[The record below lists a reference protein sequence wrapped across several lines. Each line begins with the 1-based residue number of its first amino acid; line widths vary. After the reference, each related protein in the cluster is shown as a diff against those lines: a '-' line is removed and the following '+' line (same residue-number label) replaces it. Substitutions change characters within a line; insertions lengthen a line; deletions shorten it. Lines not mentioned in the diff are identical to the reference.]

1 MSEYSMVTVPR
12 HGNNPGMPRGKK
24 NIVVIFDFD
33 KATMERDEKGV
44 TVSSLT
50 MIGGATPIGLFVDQS
65 SIDAGDKVE
74 GEAYARGFIHHVN
87 FDHPGTELAVAE
99 FKANNVNA
107 NLGAIVI
114 GCDASETTAKV
125 YGTPCAPLTMQAANE
140 QDTKDAHNNHFELQ
154 TELRTWPVGIIAK
167 SAIPATDNADVN
179 TFLGLTT
186 PTNGDGKE

>member
-1 MSEYSMVTVPR
+1 MSEYSMVTVPKQ
-12 HGNNPGMPRGKK
+12 GNNPGMPRGKK

-65 SIDAGDKVE
+65 SIDAGDEVE
-74 GEAYARGFIHHVN
+74 GEAYARGFIHHLN

-140 QDTKDAHNNHFELQ
+140 QDTKDAHNNHFELK

-186 PTNGDGKE
+186 PTNGDGQE